1 MTSLMEQARRSGAGY
16 VMISGGYSL
25 PGILELPPRLQ
36 ESGAFEV
43 VHSELDP
50 GTSENHGLV
59 LLKSSGRS
67 PAAVST
73 QMNASSA
80 QRLRRCEQ
88 AKGPGYEK
96 RLRSMFPN
104 GISTG

>member
-1 MTSLMEQARRSGAGY
+1 

-25 PGILELPPRLQ
+25 PGILGLPARLQ

-50 GTSENHGLV
+50 GASGENYSLV
-59 LLKSSGRS
+59 LLKSTGRA
-67 PAAVST
+67 PAAVPT

-96 RLRSMFPN
+96 RIGSMFPN
-104 GISTG
+104 GISSPKR